1 MGDFLPLPDIGAD
14 LDRVPVGSTTES
26 PTSSPSS
33 NEPTLLPSPLPTT
46 LAPVTQA
53 PSSLAPTSSSPI
65 TPSPTTLSPIT
76 PSPTTTEPSISVISS
91 SPTTASPTT
100 SSPTTSSPTSSSPT
114 LIIGCPK
121 DAKICPDGTAI
132 SREGSDCTFPECP
145 PTETRTVYSCP
156 PPKPQTITTQNEN
169 GTDVTLIIEPSIST
183 VRITYGFQMIISD
196 EEELEDLL
204 PEFENQ
210 LESSLGEYY
219 TANTE
224 VDEGKDGCGGY
235 IIEDFRR
242 QQRRLVGMKRQR
254 RRARAEDVVEQETTK
269 IIGIS
274 TAQDLAI
281 AEDQDCV
288 PQNTENCHVIIGSVD
303 ATYVGTNE
311 AGVTSSI
318 SRAVKQ
324 EVDDNNSN
332 PESSEIVVQYLGTQD
347 DTSEGGGFTLADT
360 VAMAK
365 NVASNWQE
373 AMPERTGNEQLTP
386 LGMGIMI
393 ALGSAFAMV
402 VLVLFFKSD
411 DKSSSGKK
419 KSKKE
424 ALVEYDDERQT
435 DEGQSYCYDLE
446 SVAISTGTNN
456 SGDDGIEI
464 RSTVYSGSDCDK
476 TKRISN
482 RADDMDM
489 RYNDIQK
496 MESLIEEEQLSSQFG
511 SEDDTEMVAQPSSGG
526 MFSRKSSNKGGRS
539 QTPLVDMV
547 PSLMES
553 PSSPNSPVHKLPS
566 ISEAELPPP
575 MNDTP
580 HILPRPRSKKEK
592 SKEEELKESEEEEWE
607 V

>member
-1 MGDFLPLPDIGAD
+1 
-14 LDRVPVGSTTES
+14 
-26 PTSSPSS
+26 
-33 NEPTLLPSPLPTT
+33 
-46 LAPVTQA
+46 
-53 PSSLAPTSSSPI
+53 
-65 TPSPTTLSPIT
+65 
-76 PSPTTTEPSISVISS
+76 
-91 SPTTASPTT
+91 
-100 SSPTTSSPTSSSPT
+100 
-114 LIIGCPK
+114 
-121 DAKICPDGTAI
+121 
-132 SREGSDCTFPECP
+132 
-145 PTETRTVYSCP
+145 
-156 PPKPQTITTQNEN
+156 
-169 GTDVTLIIEPSIST
+169 
-183 VRITYGFQMIISD
+183 MIISD

-219 TANTE
+219 TGNTSS
-224 VDEGKDGCGGY
+224 EGEGGCGGY

-242 QQRRLVGMKRQR
+242 QQRRLLGMKRQR

-274 TAQDLAI
+274 TAQDLSI

-324 EVDDNNSN
+324 EVDDNN
-332 PESSEIVVQYLGTQD
+332 PETSEIVVQYLGTQD

-424 ALVEYDDERQT
+424 ALVEYDDECQT

-446 SVAISTGTNN
+446 SVAISNGTND
-456 SGDDGIEI
+456 SGEDGGIEI

-476 TKRISN
+476 TKRMSN
-482 RADDMDM
+482 RADDV

-511 SEDDTEMVAQPSSGG
+511 SEDDTDVVVQPSSSG
-526 MFSRKSSNKGGRS
+526 MFWRKSSNKGGRS

-553 PSSPNSPVHKLPS
+553 PSSPNSPVHQLPS

-580 HILPRPRSKKEK
+580 HILPRPRSKKKK

>member
-1 MGDFLPLPDIGAD
+1 
-14 LDRVPVGSTTES
+14 
-26 PTSSPSS
+26 
-33 NEPTLLPSPLPTT
+33 
-46 LAPVTQA
+46 
-53 PSSLAPTSSSPI
+53 
-65 TPSPTTLSPIT
+65 
-76 PSPTTTEPSISVISS
+76 
-91 SPTTASPTT
+91 
-100 SSPTTSSPTSSSPT
+100 
-114 LIIGCPK
+114 
-121 DAKICPDGTAI
+121 
-132 SREGSDCTFPECP
+132 
-145 PTETRTVYSCP
+145 
-156 PPKPQTITTQNEN
+156 
-169 GTDVTLIIEPSIST
+169 
-183 VRITYGFQMIISD
+183 MIILD

-219 TANTE
+219 TANTSS
-224 VDEGKDGCGGY
+224 EGEDGTECGGY

-242 QQRRLVGMKRQR
+242 KQRRLVGMKRQ

-281 AEDQDCV
+281 ADDEECV
-288 PQNTENCHVIIGSVD
+288 PQNIKNCHVIIGSVD

-324 EVDDNNSN
+324 EVDDNN
-332 PESSEIVVQYLGTQD
+332 PETSEIVVQYLGTQD

-411 DKSSSGKK
+411 DKSSEKK

-446 SVAISTGTNN
+446 SVAISNGTND
-456 SGDDGIEI
+456 SVEDGIEI

-482 RADDMDM
+482 CRADDM

-511 SEDDTEMVAQPSSGG
+511 SEDDTELVAQPSSGG

-553 PSSPNSPVHKLPS
+553 PSSPNSPVHQLPS

-580 HILPRPRSKKEK
+580 HILPRPRSKKKGSE
-592 SKEEELKESEEEEWE
+592 EEELKESEEEWE

>member
-14 LDRVPVGSTTES
+14 LDRVPVGSTES
-26 PTSSPSS
+26 PTTSTPSS
-33 NEPTLLPSPLPTT
+33 NNESTLLPSPLPTT
-46 LAPVTQA
+46 LAPVTQAPSSLA

-76 PSPTTTEPSISVISS
+76 PSPTTTEPSISVTSL
-91 SPTTASPTT
+91 SPTT
-100 SSPTTSSPTSSSPT
+100 SSPT
-114 LIIGCPK
+114 LIIGCPE
-121 DAKICPDGTAI
+121 DAKICPDGTVV
-132 SREGSDCTFPECP
+132 SREGPDCNFPECP

-169 GTDVTLIIEPSIST
+169 GTDVTIIIEPSIST
-183 VRITYGFQMIISD
+183 VRITYGFQMITSD
-196 EEELEDLL
+196 EEEELEDLL

-210 LESSLGEYY
+210 LESSLGTYY
-219 TANTE
+219 SANTE
-224 VDEGKDGCGGY
+224 VDEGEDDCGGY
-235 IIEDFRR
+235 IIDDFRR
-242 QQRRLVGMKRQR
+242 QQRRLLGMKRQ

-324 EVDDNNSN
+324 EVDDNN
-332 PESSEIVVQYLGTQD
+332 PETSEIVVQYLGTQD

-411 DKSSSGKK
+411 DKSSEKK

-446 SVAISTGTNN
+446 SVAISNGTND
-456 SGDDGIEI
+456 SVEDGIEI

-482 RADDMDM
+482 CRADDM

-511 SEDDTEMVAQPSSGG
+511 SEDDTDDVVQPSSGG
-526 MFSRKSSNKGGRS
+526 MFSRKSSSNKGERS
-539 QTPLVDMV
+539 QTPLVDRV

-553 PSSPNSPVHKLPS
+553 PSSPNSPVHQLPS

-580 HILPRPRSKKEK
+580 HILPRPRSKKKK

>member
-1 MGDFLPLPDIGAD
+1 
-14 LDRVPVGSTTES
+14 
-26 PTSSPSS
+26 
-33 NEPTLLPSPLPTT
+33 
-46 LAPVTQA
+46 
-53 PSSLAPTSSSPI
+53 
-65 TPSPTTLSPIT
+65 
-76 PSPTTTEPSISVISS
+76 
-91 SPTTASPTT
+91 
-100 SSPTTSSPTSSSPT
+100 
-114 LIIGCPK
+114 
-121 DAKICPDGTAI
+121 
-132 SREGSDCTFPECP
+132 
-145 PTETRTVYSCP
+145 
-156 PPKPQTITTQNEN
+156 
-169 GTDVTLIIEPSIST
+169 
-183 VRITYGFQMIISD
+183 MIISD

-219 TANTE
+219 TGNTE
-224 VDEGKDGCGGY
+224 EGESEDGCGGY

-242 QQRRLVGMKRQR
+242 KQRRLVGMKRQR
-254 RRARAEDVVEQETTK
+254 QARAEDIVIEQETTK

-281 AEDQDCV
+281 ADDQDCV

-324 EVDDNNSN
+324 EVDDNN
-332 PESSEIVVQYLGTQD
+332 PDSSEIVVQYLGTQD

-393 ALGSAFAMV
+393 ALGSAFVMV

-411 DKSSSGKK
+411 DKSSSEKK

-446 SVAISTGTNN
+446 SVAISNGTND

-482 RADDMDM
+482 RSNRAEDM
-489 RYNDIQK
+489 RYNDIQT

-511 SEDDTEMVAQPSSGG
+511 SEDDTELVAQPSSGG

-553 PSSPNSPVHKLPS
+553 PSSPNSPVHQLPS

-580 HILPRPRSKKEK
+580 HILPRPRSKKKK
-592 SKEEELKESEEEEWE
+592 SKEEELKESEEEWE